1 MKNSI
6 MFLAVVFKN
15 CFFLKEN
22 KKIHGN
28 MFVPSIFFPLQK
40 SQIKTI
46 SVLKNIKMVLI
57 GIQKLLI

>member
-15 CFFLKEN
+15 CFFFEEN

-28 MFVPSIFFPLQK
+28 MFVPSIFFPLKK

-57 GIQKLLI
+57 GIQKLLL